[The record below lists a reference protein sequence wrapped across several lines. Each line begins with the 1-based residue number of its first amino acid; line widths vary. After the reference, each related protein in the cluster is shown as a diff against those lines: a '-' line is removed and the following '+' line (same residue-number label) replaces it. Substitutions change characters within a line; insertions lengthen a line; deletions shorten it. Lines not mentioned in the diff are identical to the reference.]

1 MSRQSFNSASSSR
14 LQHASSQPQ
23 PVRPHPLAPYH
34 PPADTATY
42 RDLLL
47 FEERL
52 KSNAEMLRRRRQR
65 YNIFLWSFVTSLF
78 TMGYRLLM
86 QPPTSPLKLRALQA
100 SVAVLFITLALF
112 FASGMYQEKIRYAHS
127 YINHSNKALRPLNM
141 HLNMRRPKTAFLS
154 YIPFLPLSFISST
167 TKAPQASSSTP
178 PLATAP
184 APISGKPFLGGK
196 GSASSSS
203 GLGSNRKVSGT
214 PNVMATIPPSSNPR
228 GELIF
233 SSRVDKAF
241 REGYERY
248 RAAFERRREE
258 RAKEES
264 RRNAK
269 NWYLPFGSSSKQ
281 QRSASPSP
289 GPGMGRLT
297 PTPTPPLSRKETP
310 PPGSLAATTSTSNLN
325 PSAARRRSPSPG
337 RSSLRHS
344 ISSALHEGLAQ
355 QDLAAVTT
363 TGGIPLSGQAVG
375 KGVGILKDN
384 RERSES
390 YSFVLNQRQPSDAG
404 FGTLPRRG

>member
-1 MSRQSFNSASSSR
+1 MSRQSIKLASSSS
-14 LQHASSQPQ
+14 QSQPI
-23 PVRPHPLAPYH
+23 RPHPLAPYH

-52 KSNAEMLRRRRQR
+52 KSNAEMLRKRRQR
-65 YNIFLWSFVTSLF
+65 YNIFLWTFVASLF
-78 TMGYRLLM
+78 TMGYRLLV
-86 QPPTSPLKLRALQA
+86 QPPTSLLKLRALQA

-141 HLNMRRPKTAFLS
+141 HLNMRRPKTAFFS
-154 YIPFLPLSFISST
+154 YIPFLAST
-167 TKAPQASSSTP
+167 KPVTSPQ
-178 PLATAP
+178 
-184 APISGKPFLGGK
+184 PFLGGTT
-196 GSASSSS
+196 
-203 GLGSNRKVSGT
+203 NRKVSGT

-258 RAKEES
+258 KARGEKAREES
-264 RRNAK
+264 
-269 NWYLPFGSSSKQ
+269 WYHPFRSR
-281 QRSASPSP
+281 QRSASPA
-289 GPGMGRLT
+289 M
-297 PTPTPPLSRKETP
+297 TPPLSRKETP
-310 PPGSLAATTSTSNLN
+310 SGS
-325 PSAARRRSPSPG
+325 R
-337 RSSLRHS
+337 
-344 ISSALHEGLAQ
+344 Q
-355 QDLAAVTT
+355 QDLAAAGT
-363 TGGIPLSGQAVG
+363 AVSRA
-375 KGVGILKDN
+375 VGILRDN

-404 FGTLPRRG
+404 LGALPRRG